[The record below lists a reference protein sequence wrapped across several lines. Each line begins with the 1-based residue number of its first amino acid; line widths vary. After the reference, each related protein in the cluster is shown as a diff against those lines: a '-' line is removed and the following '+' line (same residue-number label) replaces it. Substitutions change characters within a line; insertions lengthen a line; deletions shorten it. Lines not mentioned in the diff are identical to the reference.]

1 MIIEIDPETGNV
13 LRSINVNDLFDK
25 TYVTRS
31 DWAHINAFAYIPE
44 EDCVIVSMR
53 NIHTIAKISL
63 KSNELIWIIAN
74 PEFYKKTEQKDKVL
88 KPDGHIDWFFQQ
100 HAVSILECD
109 STAHTYKIILFDNH
123 TANRRPVKYFDKVE
137 KSNVLI
143 LNIDEKSGKVSQ
155 EKRIPT
161 SLSITRSN
169 AFVTDKGDYIFAMC
183 GNLKEQID
191 GYRAKIYK
199 YDYKSG
205 ECVNEIL
212 CKKDF
217 FSEDIKIDAIE
228 LMRYI
233 DTLDGYNFEKVCAYI
248 LCCNGYINICVTSG
262 SKYRGIDII
271 AEKDG
276 MKYAVQCKHY
286 SSNVGNHAVQEAF
299 SGKSIYNAD
308 VAVVLTNS
316 YFTQQAEQDARTLCV
331 ELWNRSKLLNMIE
344 NIGYTSEVTE
354 KSYGEEIS
362 NDCLK
367 LFCENILEAFR
378 QFQVY
383 LMIQNVYVGDVYIKY
398 GFALEKGIR
407 IKKVLSLQNDIS
419 LNLGVAIQID
429 VNYEK
434 SNIEIIIPRKF
445 LYERYMR

>member
-1 MIIEIDPETGNV
+1 MFRFAKRKNSIRKVSEECRKYFFSDVENITEDIEEENLVYEENTDVEQLKETEPKNEKRRTIYVDEYFIEAARFVIESDRAAPGQLMRRYSIGYNRSGRILDQLCKEGIVGKAKGTGPREV
-13 LRSINVNDLFDK
+13 LFTLTQFEHYLKNVN
-25 TYVTRS
+25 V
-31 DWAHINAFAYIPE
+31 
-44 EDCVIVSMR
+44 
-53 NIHTIAKISL
+53 
-63 KSNELIWIIAN
+63 
-74 PEFYKKTEQKDKVL
+74 Q
-88 KPDGHIDWFFQQ
+88 
-100 HAVSILECD
+100 CD
-109 STAHTYKIILFDNH
+109 
-123 TANRRPVKYFDKVE
+123 
-137 KSNVLI
+137 
-143 LNIDEKSGKVSQ
+143 IDESKNENNLQ
-155 EKRIPT
+155 ENIQ
-161 SLSITRSN
+161 
-169 AFVTDKGDYIFAMC
+169 C
-183 GNLKEQID
+183 EKEEN
-191 GYRAKIYK
+191 
-199 YDYKSG
+199 S
-205 ECVNEIL
+205 
-212 CKKDF
+212 KKDF
-217 FSEDIKIDAIE
+217 FSEDIKVDAIE

-233 DTLDGYNFEKVCAYI
+233 DTLDGYNFEKVCAHI
-248 LCCNGYINICVTSG
+248 LCCYGYINICVTSG
-262 SKYRGIDII
+262 SKDRGIDII

-308 VAVVLTNS
+308 VAVVLANS

-407 IKKVLSLQNDIS
+407 IKK
-419 LNLGVAIQID
+419 
-429 VNYEK
+429 K
-434 SNIEIIIPRKF
+434 
-445 LYERYMR
+445 

>member
-1 MIIEIDPETGNV
+1 MFRFAKRKNSIRKVSEECRKYFFSDVENTTEDIEEENLVYEENTDVEQLKETEPKNEKRRTIYVDEYFIEAARFVIESDRAAPGQLQRRYSIGYNRAGRIIDQLCKEGIVGKANGTRPREV
-13 LRSINVNDLFDK
+13 LFTLTQFEHYLKNVN
-25 TYVTRS
+25 V
-31 DWAHINAFAYIPE
+31 
-44 EDCVIVSMR
+44 
-53 NIHTIAKISL
+53 
-63 KSNELIWIIAN
+63 
-74 PEFYKKTEQKDKVL
+74 Q
-88 KPDGHIDWFFQQ
+88 
-100 HAVSILECD
+100 CD
-109 STAHTYKIILFDNH
+109 
-123 TANRRPVKYFDKVE
+123 
-137 KSNVLI
+137 
-143 LNIDEKSGKVSQ
+143 IDESKNENNLQ
-155 EKRIPT
+155 ENIQ
-161 SLSITRSN
+161 
-169 AFVTDKGDYIFAMC
+169 C
-183 GNLKEQID
+183 EKEEN
-191 GYRAKIYK
+191 
-199 YDYKSG
+199 S
-205 ECVNEIL
+205 
-212 CKKDF
+212 KKDF

-262 SKYRGIDII
+262 SKDRGIDII

>member
-1 MIIEIDPETGNV
+1 MFRFAKRKN
-13 LRSINVNDLFDK
+13 SI
-25 TYVTRS
+25 R
-31 DWAHINAFAYIPE
+31 
-44 EDCVIVSMR
+44 
-53 NIHTIAKISL
+53 
-63 KSNELIWIIAN
+63 
-74 PEFYKKTEQKDKVL
+74 
-88 KPDGHIDWFFQQ
+88 
-100 HAVSILECD
+100 
-109 STAHTYKIILFDNH
+109 
-123 TANRRPVKYFDKVE
+123 
-137 KSNVLI
+137 
-143 LNIDEKSGKVSQ
+143 KVS
-155 EKRIPT
+155 EECR
-161 SLSITRSN
+161 
-169 AFVTDKGDYIFAMC
+169 
-183 GNLKEQID
+183 
-191 GYRAKIYK
+191 K
-199 YDYKSG
+199 Y
-205 ECVNEIL
+205 
-212 CKKDF
+212 F
-217 FSEDIKIDAIE
+217 FSEDIKVDAIE

-233 DTLDGYNFEKVCAYI
+233 DTLDGYNFEKVCAHI

-262 SKYRGIDII
+262 SKDRGIDII

-276 MKYAVQCKHY
+276 MKYAVQCKYY